1 MNAKQNQRATNGAE
15 QIDDHVL
22 SDHGL
27 VAAAAVRAALVV
39 LVIAGLPIIAGLVY
53 LNVNKNDSP
62 QTVSLDQTDSPQTV
76 AGGTLQTPHF
86 GAAPA
91 TAAGTEH

>member
-15 QIDDHVL
+15 QIDDHVS

-53 LNVNKNDSP
+53 LNVNK
-62 QTVSLDQTDSPQTV
+62 TDSPQTV
-76 AGGTLQTPHF
+76 AGGTLQTPPF